1 MASDNDIETIK
12 AVAKDVSETL
22 RNGQKVNMG
31 KIMLRHG
38 YSDTTSKHPKRI
50 KKTKTYI
57 NTMKT
62 IVEQMQEERNEA
74 MKEAQKKRGKANY
87 SNLIDS
93 VDKLTKNIQLLSGG
107 DTSRDAIKLD
117 ISETVAK
124 RYDINPGAEHNS
136 K

>member
-12 AVAKDVSETL
+12 AVARDVSETL

-38 YSDTTSKHPKRI
+38 YSETTSKSPRRI
-50 KKTKTYI
+50 KQTKTYI
-57 NTMKT
+57 NTMKD
-62 IVEQMQEERNEA
+62 IVEQMQEERNAA

-87 SNLIDS
+87 NHLIDS
-93 VDKLTKNIQLLSGG
+93 IDKLTKNIQLLSGG
-107 DTSRDAIKLD
+107 ETSRDKISLE
-117 ISETVAK
+117 ISEVVAK
-124 RYDINPGAEHNS
+124 RYDIDSSAKPDS